1 MNNISDFPDRA
12 IIEEEAGAWIIML
25 DSETEPSEQQRQAFK
40 EWMSRS
46 PAHREE
52 VKNLAKFWGKMNIL
66 TELAVP
72 QHIVPHNRKSRRQ
85 KQSSPFI
92 SNIAIAA
99 YSLSLA
105 VGIALWVQLAPS
117 NSPQNG
123 LYATAVGQQKTI
135 QLRDGSTLQLNT
147 NSQVRVDY
155 TDQHRDI
162 RLLQGEAHFVVA
174 KNPNK
179 PFRVAA
185 GHGLVQAI
193 GTAFAVYLNGDQLN
207 VTVTEGQVGLQ
218 SLRPTYKINPA
229 KSAAAQPIKSAAAPE
244 VASAAAQPTKSAAA
258 PEITSAAAP
267 EIASAAAPGT
277 AKQQSLG
284 QLNAGQ
290 SITITNLLADSSA
303 AQAIETAIE
312 EISPQELERRLSWRK
327 GYITFSGAPLDQVVA
342 EIGRYSL
349 ISIELTDPTMASIK
363 IGGQFRVGETDA
375 ILESLEKN
383 FGLHV
388 KRIAY
393 NHVQLLYAAK

>member
-162 RLLQGEAHFVVA
+162 RLLQGEAHFDVA

-244 VASAAAQPTKSAAA
+244 VASAAAQ
-258 PEITSAAAP
+258 EIEKA
-267 EIASAAAPGT
+267 T

-383 FGLHV
+383 FGLQV

-393 NHVQLLYAAK
+393 NRVSYTLIRNKR

>member
-174 KNPNK
+174 KK
-179 PFRVAA
+179 PQQTLPRRRRARPSA
-185 GHGLVQAI
+185 SHRHRLCRLPQW
-193 GTAFAVYLNGDQLN
+193 
-207 VTVTEGQVGLQ
+207 
-218 SLRPTYKINPA
+218 RPT
-229 KSAAAQPIKSAAAPE
+229 QRHRHRR
-244 VASAAAQPTKSAAA
+244 ASR
-258 PEITSAAAP
+258 
-267 EIASAAAPGT
+267 T
-277 AKQQSLG
+277 AV
-284 QLNAGQ
+284 
-290 SITITNLLADSSA
+290 
-303 AQAIETAIE
+303 TATH
-312 EISPQELERRLSWRK
+312 L
-327 GYITFSGAPLDQVVA
+327 
-342 EIGRYSL
+342 
-349 ISIELTDPTMASIK
+349 
-363 IGGQFRVGETDA
+363 
-375 ILESLEKN
+375 
-383 FGLHV
+383 
-388 KRIAY
+388 
-393 NHVQLLYAAK
+393 

>member
-244 VASAAAQPTKSAAA
+244 VASAAAQ
-258 PEITSAAAP
+258 EIEKA
-267 EIASAAAPGT
+267 T

>member
-72 QHIVPHNRKSRRQ
+72 QHIAPHSRKSRRQ

-162 RLLQGEAHFVVA
+162 RLLQGEAHFDVA

-229 KSAAAQPIKSAAAPE
+229 KSAAAQPIKSAAASTNKKRRSPRN
-244 VASAAAQPTKSAAA
+244 SQRRSPRNNQRRSPRNSHSQTTKPRPTQRRPKHHHHQPTRR
-258 PEITSAAAP
+258 
-267 EIASAAAPGT
+267 
-277 AKQQSLG
+277 QQRRTGHRNRHRRDKPPRTRAQALMAQRLYHLQRRTPRPSCRRDRP
-284 QLNAGQ
+284 
-290 SITITNLLADSSA
+290 LLAYLHRA
-303 AQAIETAIE
+303 HRPNHGQHKN
-312 EISPQELERRLSWRK
+312 RRP
-327 GYITFSGAPLDQVVA
+327 I
-342 EIGRYSL
+342 
-349 ISIELTDPTMASIK
+349 
-363 IGGQFRVGETDA
+363 
-375 ILESLEKN
+375 
-383 FGLHV
+383 
-388 KRIAY
+388 
-393 NHVQLLYAAK
+393 